1 MGSANKCDQFAPK
14 REQHKYEDNTMTSK
28 EWNLMEIFSKRP
40 QGGTSGRSNNE
51 RVGIINTTV
60 TPLPVVYCS
69 PKLSEGRQSSRLS
82 EIMHTSGEMFT
93 VSLFTSSLVFSL
105 YMIHGLVTGGVSW

>member
-14 REQHKYEDNTMTSK
+14 REQHKHEDNTMTIK
-28 EWNLMEIFSKRP
+28 EGNIMEMFSKRP
-40 QGGTSGRSNNE
+40 QGGILGRSNNK
-51 RVGIINTTV
+51 RVNIINSTV

-82 EIMHTSGEMFT
+82 DIMHTGGEMFT
-93 VSLFTSSLVFSL
+93 VSIFTSSLVFSL

>member
-1 MGSANKCDQFAPK
+1 
-14 REQHKYEDNTMTSK
+14 MTQKDGISMDILRDTRK
-28 EWNLMEIFSKRP
+28 
-40 QGGTSGRSNNE
+40 QGAARSFE
-51 RVGIINTTV
+51 RNRLGIINSTV

-69 PKLSEGRQSSRLS
+69 PRLSEGRQSSRLS

>member
-1 MGSANKCDQFAPK
+1 MGSTSKCDQFAPK

-28 EWNLMEIFSKRP
+28 ERNLMEIFSKRP
-40 QGGTSGRSNNE
+40 QGGTSGRFSNK
-51 RVGIINTTV
+51 RVNIINTTV

-82 EIMHTSGEMFT
+82 DIMHTGGEMFT